1 MHVKTG
7 DEVLI
12 IAGKDKGKRGKIK
25 QSLPK
30 DGRVVVEGL
39 NMIKRHMKQRGPGKP
54 GGIIDMEAPLQASNV
69 MLICPQCGKA
79 CCEKAKGCACG
90 DKAADTS
97 CCEKCAKGCC
107 SKGDTKKVRFARV
120 ESNMSPPSQA
130 EGTGLPRK
138 LRRVGARSTRPRMAA
153 TPGRQAA
160 EGIAVVNS

>member
-12 IAGKDKGKRGKIK
+12 VAGKDKGKRGKIK

-79 CCEKAKGCACG
+79 ARTGRRFLEETDNKGRARKVRYCKVC
-90 DKAADTS
+90 DKAVD
-97 CCEKCAKGCC
+97 E
-107 SKGDTKKVRFARV
+107 
-120 ESNMSPPSQA
+120 
-130 EGTGLPRK
+130 
-138 LRRVGARSTRPRMAA
+138 
-153 TPGRQAA
+153 
-160 EGIAVVNS
+160 